1 MKLVKNIHITFL
13 SAFSGLGLVCYA
25 LLQNQWIENDI
36 SLLIF
41 CFILIL
47 TLGVSHGALDHL
59 RGEKILKPILKKRWF
74 LVFYPGYISLSLFV
88 IICWILFPSISL
100 LIFLLVAGY
109 HFGEEDLSF
118 FKEEQGLI
126 FNMTGFLKGF
136 LIITLSLH
144 FNFETT
150 LIFFNYLMVNI
161 TPFSDLSSY
170 TSILF
175 AINLLLLIIGT
186 IYLFKNHLNELVL
199 ILLEIILIIVSFKY
213 LPLILAFTLYFCFL
227 HSSKH
232 ITGLAKELDGDDLIN
247 GFRLFA
253 KKAIPL
259 TVLTGIGAVSV
270 VFFLNHSLTENI
282 IQTIFIGLASLTL
295 PHILLE
301 VIDKK

>member
-1 MKLVKNIHITFL
+1 MTSVKNIHITFL

-150 LIFFNYLMVNI
+150 STFFNYLMVD
-161 TPFSDLSSY
+161 TTSFSDLRSY
-170 TSILF
+170 TPVLF
-175 AINLLLLIIGT
+175 AINLLLLIMGT
-186 IYLFKNHLNELVL
+186 IYLFKKHLNELVL
-199 ILLEIILIIVSFKY
+199 ILLEIILIIISFKY

-259 TVLTGIGAVSV
+259 TVLTGIGALGV

>member
-1 MKLVKNIHITFL
+1 MTSVKNIHITFL

-59 RGEKILKPILKKRWF
+59 RGAKILKPILKGRWF

-150 LIFFNYLMVNI
+150 STFFNYLMVDI
-161 TPFSDLSSY
+161 TPYSDLKVLY
-170 TSILF
+170 LY
-175 AINLLLLIIGT
+175 IIC
-186 IYLFKNHLNELVL
+186 YK
-199 ILLEIILIIVSFKY
+199 
-213 LPLILAFTLYFCFL
+213 
-227 HSSKH
+227 
-232 ITGLAKELDGDDLIN
+232 
-247 GFRLFA
+247 
-253 KKAIPL
+253 
-259 TVLTGIGAVSV
+259 
-270 VFFLNHSLTENI
+270 
-282 IQTIFIGLASLTL
+282 FI
-295 PHILLE
+295 
-301 VIDKK
+301 VID

>member
-1 MKLVKNIHITFL
+1 MKLFKNIHITFL

-25 LLQNQWIENDI
+25 LLQKQWIENDI

-59 RGEKILKPILKKRWF
+59 RGAKILKPILKRKWF

-100 LIFLLVAGY
+100 LIFLLIAGY

-118 FKEEQGLI
+118 FKEEQSLI

-150 LIFFNYLMVNI
+150 STFFNYLMVDI
-161 TPFSDLSSY
+161 TPYSDLKSY

-175 AINLLLLIIGT
+175 TINLLLLIMGT

-199 ILLEIILIIVSFKY
+199 ILLEIILIIISFKY

-259 TVLTGIGAVSV
+259 TVLTGIGALGV

>member
-1 MKLVKNIHITFL
+1 MTSVKNIHVTFL

-59 RGEKILKPILKKRWF
+59 RGEKILKPIIKGRWF

-150 LIFFNYLMVNI
+150 LTFFNYLMVDIN
-161 TPFSDLSSY
+161 PYSDLRSY
-170 TSILF
+170 TPILF
-175 AINLLLLIIGT
+175 AINLLSLISGL
-186 IYLFKNHLNELVL
+186 IYLFKNNLNELVL
-199 ILLEIILIIVSFKY
+199 ILLEIILIIISFKY

-259 TVLTGIGAVSV
+259 TVLTGIGAVSI

>member
-1 MKLVKNIHITFL
+1 MTSVKNIHLTFL
-13 SAFSGLGLVCYA
+13 SAFSTLGLVCYV
-25 LLQNQWIENDI
+25 LLQNKLIENDI

-59 RGEKILKPILKKRWF
+59 RGAKILKPILRHRWF

-88 IICWILFPSISL
+88 IICWVLFPSISL

-126 FNMTGFLKGF
+126 FNITGFLKGF

-150 LIFFNYLMVNI
+150 STFFNYLMVDI
-161 TPFSDLSSY
+161 THYSDLGFY

-175 AINLLLLIIGT
+175 TINLFSLVGGL
-186 IYLFKNHLNELVL
+186 IYLFKNNLNELVL
-199 ILLEIILIIVSFKY
+199 ILLEVILIIISFKY

-247 GFRLFA
+247 GFKLFA

-259 TVLTGIGAVSV
+259 TVLTGIGAVGV
-270 VFFLNHSLTENI
+270 VFFLNQSLTENI

>member
-13 SAFSGLGLVCYA
+13 SAFSALGLVCYV

-59 RGEKILKPILKKRWF
+59 RGEKILKPILKHRWF
-74 LVFYPGYISLSLFV
+74 LVFYPGYISLSLLV
-88 IICWILFPSISL
+88 IICWVLFPSISL

-118 FKEEQGLI
+118 FKEEQGFI

-150 LIFFNYLMVNI
+150 STFFNYLMVDI
-161 TPFSDLSSY
+161 TSYSNLKSYSSV
-170 TSILF
+170 LF
-175 AINLLLLIIGT
+175 AINLLLLISGL

-199 ILLEIILIIVSFKY
+199 ILLEVILIIISFKY

-232 ITGLAKELDGDDLIN
+232 ITGLAKELDSDDLIN
-247 GFRLFA
+247 GFRLFV

-259 TVLTGIGAVSV
+259 TVLTGMGAVSI

>member
-13 SAFSGLGLVCYA
+13 SAFSSLGLVCYA
-25 LLQNQWIENDI
+25 LLQNQWIENNI

-59 RGEKILKPILKKRWF
+59 RGEKILKPILKNRWF

-88 IICWILFPSISL
+88 ITCWVLFPSISL

-150 LIFFNYLMVNI
+150 STFFNYLMVDI
-161 TPFSDLSSY
+161 TPYSDLKSY

-175 AINLLLLIIGT
+175 TINLLLLIMGT

-199 ILLEIILIIVSFKY
+199 ILLEIILIIISFKY

-247 GFRLFA
+247 GFKLFA

-259 TVLTGIGAVSV
+259 TVLTGIGALGV

>member
-13 SAFSGLGLVCYA
+13 SAFSVLGLVCYA

-118 FKEEQGLI
+118 FKKEQGLI

-150 LIFFNYLMVNI
+150 STFFNYLMVDI
-161 TPFSDLSSY
+161 TPYSDLRSY

-175 AINLLLLIIGT
+175 AINLLLLISGL
-186 IYLFKNHLNELVL
+186 IYLFKNNLNDLVL
-199 ILLEIILIIVSFKY
+199 ILLEIILIIISFKY
-213 LPLILAFTLYFCFL
+213 IPLILAFTLYFCFL

-253 KKAIPL
+253 KKAVPL
-259 TVLTGIGAVSV
+259 TVLTGIGAVGI

>member
-175 AINLLLLIIGT
+175 AINLLLLISGL

-199 ILLEIILIIVSFKY
+199 ILLEIILIIISFKY

>member
-259 TVLTGIGAVSV
+259 TVLTGIGALGV

>member
-1 MKLVKNIHITFL
+1 MTSVKNIHITFL

-47 TLGVSHGALDHL
+47 TLGVSHGALDLL
-59 RGEKILKPILKKRWF
+59 RGEKILKPILKGRWF

-150 LIFFNYLMVNI
+150 STFFNYLMVDT
-161 TPFSDLSSY
+161 TPFSDLRSY
-170 TSILF
+170 TPVLF
-175 AINLLLLIIGT
+175 AINLLLLIMGT
-186 IYLFKNHLNELVL
+186 IYLFKKHLNELVL
-199 ILLEIILIIVSFKY
+199 ILLEIILIIISFKY

-232 ITGLAKELDGDDLIN
+232 ITGLAKELDSDDLIN

-259 TVLTGIGAVSV
+259 TVLTGIGALGV

>member
-1 MKLVKNIHITFL
+1 MTSVKNIHITFL

-59 RGEKILKPILKKRWF
+59 RGEKILKPILKYRWF

-150 LIFFNYLMVNI
+150 STFFNYLMVDI
-161 TPFSDLSSY
+161 TPYSNLRPY

-175 AINLLLLIIGT
+175 AINLLLLISGL

-199 ILLEIILIIVSFKY
+199 ILLEIILIIISFKY

-259 TVLTGIGAVSV
+259 TVLTGIGALGV

>member
-150 LIFFNYLMVNI
+150 STFFNYLMVDI
-161 TPFSDLSSY
+161 TPYSDLRSY

-175 AINLLLLIIGT
+175 AINLLLLISGL

-199 ILLEIILIIVSFKY
+199 ILLEIILIIISFKY

>member
-1 MKLVKNIHITFL
+1 MTSVKNIHITFL

-118 FKEEQGLI
+118 FKKEQGLI

-150 LIFFNYLMVNI
+150 STFFNYLMVDI
-161 TPFSDLSSY
+161 TPYSDLRSY

-175 AINLLLLIIGT
+175 AINLLLLISGL
-186 IYLFKNHLNELVL
+186 IYLFKNNLNDLVL
-199 ILLEIILIIVSFKY
+199 ILLEIILIIISFKY
-213 LPLILAFTLYFCFL
+213 IPLILAFTLYFCFL

-253 KKAIPL
+253 KKAVPL
-259 TVLTGIGAVSV
+259 TVLTGIGAVGI

>member
-13 SAFSGLGLVCYA
+13 SAFSSLGLVCYT
-25 LLQNQWIENDI
+25 LLQNQWIKNDI

-59 RGEKILKPILKKRWF
+59 RGEKILKPILKHRWF

-150 LIFFNYLMVNI
+150 STFFNYLMVDT
-161 TPFSDLSSY
+161 TPFSDLRSY
-170 TSILF
+170 TPVLF
-175 AINLLLLIIGT
+175 AINLLLLIMGT

-199 ILLEIILIIVSFKY
+199 ILIEVILIIISFKY

-259 TVLTGIGAVSV
+259 TVLTGIGALGV

>member
-1 MKLVKNIHITFL
+1 MTSVKNIHLTFL
-13 SAFSGLGLVCYA
+13 SAFSTLGLVCYV
-25 LLQNQWIENDI
+25 LLQNKLIENDI

-59 RGEKILKPILKKRWF
+59 RGAKILKPILKQRWF

-88 IICWILFPSISL
+88 IICWVLFPSISL
-100 LIFLLVAGY
+100 FIFLLVAGY

-126 FNMTGFLKGF
+126 FNITGFLKGF

-150 LIFFNYLMVNI
+150 STFFNYLMVDI
-161 TPFSDLSSY
+161 THYSDLGFY

-175 AINLLLLIIGT
+175 TINLFSLVGGL
-186 IYLFKNHLNELVL
+186 IYLFKNNLNELVL
-199 ILLEIILIIVSFKY
+199 ILLEVILIIISFKY

-232 ITGLAKELDGDDLIN
+232 ITGLAKELDGDDMVN
-247 GFRLFA
+247 GFKLFA

>member
-1 MKLVKNIHITFL
+1 MTSVKNIHLTFL
-13 SAFSGLGLVCYA
+13 SAFSALGLVCYI
-25 LLQNQWIENDI
+25 LLQNQWIEDNI

-59 RGEKILKPILKKRWF
+59 RGAKILKPILKQRWF

-88 IICWILFPSISL
+88 IICWVLFPSISL
-100 LIFLLVAGY
+100 LIFLLIAGY

-126 FNMTGFLKGF
+126 FNITGFLKGF

-150 LIFFNYLMVNI
+150 STFFNYLMVDINAY
-161 TPFSDLSSY
+161 SNLKSY
-170 TSILF
+170 TSLLF
-175 AINLLLLIIGT
+175 VINLLLLVCGLIF
-186 IYLFKNHLNELVL
+186 LFKNHLNELVL
-199 ILLEIILIIVSFKY
+199 ILLEVILVIISFKY

-247 GFRLFA
+247 GFKLFA

-259 TVLTGIGAVSV
+259 TILTGVGAVGT

>member
-1 MKLVKNIHITFL
+1 MKLFKNIHITFL

-25 LLQNQWIENDI
+25 LLQSQWIENDI

-47 TLGVSHGALDHL
+47 TLGVSHGPLDHL
-59 RGEKILKPILKKRWF
+59 RGAKILKPILKRKWF

-100 LIFLLVAGY
+100 LIFLLIAGY

-118 FKEEQGLI
+118 FKEEQSLI

-150 LIFFNYLMVNI
+150 STFFNYLMVDI
-161 TPFSDLSSY
+161 APYSDLKSY

-175 AINLLLLIIGT
+175 AINLLLLIIGI

-199 ILLEIILIIVSFKY
+199 ILLEIILIIISFKY

-259 TVLTGIGAVSV
+259 TVLTGIGALGV

>member
-13 SAFSGLGLVCYA
+13 SAFSSLGLVCYA

-41 CFILIL
+41 CLILIL
-47 TLGVSHGALDHL
+47 TLGVSHGALDHF
-59 RGEKILKPILKKRWF
+59 RGEKILKPIIKGRWF

-136 LIITLSLH
+136 LIIALSLH

-150 LIFFNYLMVNI
+150 STFFNYLMVDI
-161 TPFSDLSSY
+161 TPYSNLRPY

-175 AINLLLLIIGT
+175 AINLLLLIMGT
-186 IYLFKNHLNELVL
+186 IYLFKKHLNELVL
-199 ILLEIILIIVSFKY
+199 ILLEVILIILSFKY

-247 GFRLFA
+247 GFRLFT

-259 TVLTGIGAVSV
+259 TVLTGIGALGV

>member
-1 MKLVKNIHITFL
+1 MTLVKNIHITFL

-150 LIFFNYLMVNI
+150 STFFNYLMVDI
-161 TPFSDLSSY
+161 TPYSDLRSY
-170 TSILF
+170 TPELF
-175 AINLLLLIIGT
+175 AINLLLLIMGT

-199 ILLEIILIIVSFKY
+199 ILLEVILIIISFKY

-259 TVLTGIGAVSV
+259 TVLTGIGALGV